1 MRKTL
6 GLLVTACLLASVAP
20 SGVAAAD
27 PTAPPPIADQLV
39 VRYRTGTTA
48 AERRAITRDL
58 GLTQVHASVD
68 GRTQVVLAAGQSPA
82 TIRRQLGADPRVLAV
97 APNFRRE
104 LADEITDEDGF
115 GFEWGLHN
123 TGQLLDGERR
133 QSGIADIDIDGLE
146 ALRITRGSADVIVAV
161 IDDGVDLNH
170 PDLDD
175 RIWTNPG
182 EAGALA
188 TNGVDDDGNGF
199 IDDVHG
205 WDFCNNDNT
214 VHDAGEDFH
223 GTHVAGTIAAS
234 LNGTGVVGV
243 APGVTILPVKFID
256 NGVACG
262 TDQMAMDA
270 IDYAASFGVPIINAS
285 WGGPDRSIPLELAI
299 GDSGALFVAAAGNS
313 GWNLEAA
320 PTFTKKNRFYPAG
333 ATLANILS
341 VAAVDQRGVLASF
354 SNYGSVSVDIG
365 APGTNILSSYPGG
378 YAWSAGTSMA
388 APHVAGV
395 AALVASV
402 VATPLSATS
411 LKARVLAR
419 GTALAAASGTTTTG
433 RLVNAWRAVDVLGPT
448 ALPVD
453 RHGINAGSIVGST
466 VGTTLLW
473 PAATDAMSSVTSY
486 VVKRRVGSSGWT
498 TVTSSTTA
506 RSIKQTLSFGTA
518 YRYGISG
525 RDVLGNVGT
534 QAEAAPVTPVLLQDG
549 TSLARYSGTWTT
561 ASSASAS
568 NGKLHTSTQTGA
580 SVEFTTAARAIAV
593 VGRKGP
599 GRGQAKIYVDGAY
612 VQTID
617 LNRSSYQSR
626 IVVFG
631 KSWSEVGS
639 HTVKVVVV
647 GTAGRPR
654 VDIDAFAILR

>member
-115 GFEWGLHN
+115 AFEWGLHN

-133 QSGIADIDIDGLE
+133 QTGIADIDIDGLE
-146 ALRITRGSADVIVAV
+146 ALRITHGSADVIVAV
-161 IDDGVDLNH
+161 IDDGVDLSH

-256 NGVACG
+256 NSVACG

-299 GDSGALFVAAAGNS
+299 GDSGALFVAAAGNA

-320 PTFTKKNRFYPAG
+320 PTSTKKNRFYPAG

-341 VAAVDQRGVLASF
+341 VAAVDQRGALASF

-378 YAWSAGTSMA
+378 YAWIAGTSMA
-388 APHVAGV
+388 APHVAGCRGPRRERRGDPVERHRPQGPGPRPRHRPRRGLRQDDDRSPRQCV
-395 AALVASV
+395 AGGGCPRAHG
-402 VATPLSATS
+402 TPRGP
-411 LKARVLAR
+411 ARDQCR
-419 GTALAAASGTTTTG
+419 
-433 RLVNAWRAVDVLGPT
+433 
-448 ALPVD
+448 VD
-453 RHGINAGSIVGST
+453 RRLDRQHDPAVAGRDRCDVERGELRRQAAGRERRLDHGHELDDRPLDQADPQLRNGVPLRDLRPRCARQRRHAGRGCA
-466 VGTTLLW
+466 GDAG
-473 PAATDAMSSVTSY
+473 PAPGRDEPRPLQRDVDD
-486 VVKRRVGSSGWT
+486 RQFRVG
-498 TVTSSTTA
+498 
-506 RSIKQTLSFGTA
+506 
-518 YRYGISG
+518 
-525 RDVLGNVGT
+525 
-534 QAEAAPVTPVLLQDG
+534 E
-549 TSLARYSGTWTT
+549 
-561 ASSASAS
+561 
-568 NGKLHTSTQTGA
+568 
-580 SVEFTTAARAIAV
+580 
-593 VGRKGP
+593 
-599 GRGQAKIYVDGAY
+599 
-612 VQTID
+612 
-617 LNRSSYQSR
+617 
-626 IVVFG
+626 
-631 KSWSEVGS
+631 
-639 HTVKVVVV
+639 
-647 GTAGRPR
+647 
-654 VDIDAFAILR
+654 